1 MERLLPLFEVSGP
14 NEEQFTVE
22 LTKDR
27 MTIGRFELYND
38 IALEPDPQQLVTRK
52 VHCTVE
58 RDSEGWW
65 VVDNGSVNG
74 TFLWRDGQMEQVD
87 GRALLREGDC
97 IQILGKLTEKGEPI
111 YWKLSF
117 RDPLGTRPSGQR
129 RSPPP
134 DYLEYDWLQAKL
146 FRVEHGVRQE
156 ISNLRPQEHKL
167 IRYMDQ
173 RNRSNGNMPVMCT
186 FEELQA
192 ALWGDEVLHTEA
204 EINYVIFGLRKKIET
219 DQKQPQFL
227 ETVRGLGYRLVTRP
241 VKK

>member
-1 MERLLPLFEVSGP
+1 MERLLPLFEVRGP
-14 NEEQFTVE
+14 NEEQFIVE

-52 VHCTVE
+52 VHCTIE
-58 RDSEGWW
+58 RDSDGWW

-74 TFLWRDGQMEQVD
+74 TFLLRNEKLEQLS
-87 GRALLREGDC
+87 GRFLLQEGDC
-97 IQILGKLTEKGEPI
+97 LQILGKLTDKGEPV
-111 YWKLSF
+111 YWRLAFS
-117 RDPLGTRPSGQR
+117 DPLGTRPGGQR
-129 RSPPP
+129 RTTPSA
-134 DYLEYDWLQAKL
+134 YLEYDWLQAKL
-146 FRVEHGVRQE
+146 FRIEQSNRQQ
-156 ISNLRPQEHKL
+156 IDSLRPQEHKL

-186 FEELQA
+186 FEELQT

-219 DQKQPQFL
+219 DPRQPQFL

>member
-1 MERLLPLFEVSGP
+1 LERLLPFFEVCGP
-14 NEEQFTVE
+14 NDEQFTVE
-22 LTKDR
+22 LTKDH
-27 MTIGRFELYND
+27 MTIGRYELYND
-38 IALEPDPQQLVTRK
+38 IALEPDPQQLVSRK
-52 VHCTVE
+52 VHCTIE

-65 VVDNGSVNG
+65 VIDNGSVNG
-74 TFLWRDGQMEQVD
+74 TFLFCDAAMVQVD
-87 GRALLREGDC
+87 GRALLREGDS
-97 IQILGKLTEKGEPI
+97 IYLLGKLTEKGEPI
-111 YWKLSF
+111 YWKLAFS
-117 RDPLGTRPSGQR
+117 DPLGTRPAGQR
-129 RSPPP
+129 RSPPS
-134 DYLEYDWLQAKL
+134 DHLEYDWLQAKL
-146 FRVEHGVRQE
+146 FRIENGNRQE

-173 RNRSNGNMPVMCT
+173 RNRANGNMPVMCT